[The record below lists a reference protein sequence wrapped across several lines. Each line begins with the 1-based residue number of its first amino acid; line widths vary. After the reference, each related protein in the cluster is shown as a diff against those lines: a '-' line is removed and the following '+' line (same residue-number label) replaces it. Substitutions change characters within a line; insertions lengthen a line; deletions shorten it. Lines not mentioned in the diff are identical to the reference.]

1 MLESRRLD
9 QGVVVTAEARNS
21 DEITHP
27 TLVAIYRYW
36 DSKRRGRAMPQRPD
50 IDPSEIARLL
60 PNIFMVDVEREP
72 LRFRYRLIGTAICEF
87 LGRDFTGRTIDAVN
101 YRPEQ
106 AAELQKINGTVVETA
121 RPVACKGTIFYVPG
135 REWLLT
141 EAILLPLGKDGINAD
156 IIIGGQIAVR
166 PPKAAEG
173 SPEPVEGIRIIP
185 NPTIAGETS
194 NGTRP

>member
-1 MLESRRLD
+1 MAAD
-9 QGVVVTAEARNS
+9 AQNS

-50 IDPSEIARLL
+50 IDPTEIARLL
-60 PNIFMVDVEREP
+60 PHIFMVDVERDP

-87 LGRDFTGRTIDAVN
+87 LGRDFTGRIVDATN

-106 AAELQKINGTVVETA
+106 AAELQKIYGAVVETA

-141 EAILLPLGKDGINAD
+141 EAILLPLGKDGINVD
-156 IIIGGQIAVR
+156 IILGGQIGFR
-166 PPKAAEG
+166 PPKGAEN
-173 SPEPVEGIRIIP
+173 SPERVEGIRIIP
-185 NPTIAGETS
+185 DPVIAGETS
-194 NGTRP
+194 GGARG

>member
-1 MLESRRLD
+1 VGEIA
-9 QGVVVTAEARNS
+9 VAVEASPNS

-50 IDPSEIARLL
+50 IDPTEIARLL
-60 PNIFMVDVEREP
+60 PYVFMVDVKRDP
-72 LRFRYRLIGTAICEF
+72 LRFTYRLIGTAICEF
-87 LGRDFTGRTIDAVN
+87 LGRDFTGRAIDATN

-106 AAELQKINGTVVETA
+106 AAELHKINGTVVETA

-141 EAILLPLGKDGINAD
+141 EAILLPLGKDGITVD
-156 IIIGGQIAVR
+156 IIIGGQIAIR
-166 PPKAAEG
+166 PPKGAGE
-173 SPEPVEGIRIIP
+173 SPEPGAGIRIIA
-185 NPTIAGETS
+185 NPVIAGETF
-194 NGTRP
+194 GGARR